1 MNKQIYIYSLSYL
14 PFIHTRFDSYLY
26 NPVYLIFKSWRSPSR
41 AHSCVYLVHVR
52 AAFLPIV
59 GQLWW
64 LCFDNDVLSVF
75 PVLLVYFRRY
85 WLSSFFLFFWLFL
98 SLLLSEGNEGCH
110 GQWAALVV
118 VVCLVGWAVG
128 RWLVVDVVVVLLSLL
143 LLCCRFRRCSS
154 SPSSCSCSCSCSCC
168 HEASMPGFVGLCV
181 CCNRTRFP
189 NKKPPHVWCLLFRS
203 CSSHFVSQREQGSP
217 RKLLELFA
225 AIYIYLQVFCSPR
238 RITYVFPEA

>member
-14 PFIHTRFDSYLY
+14 PFIHTRFDRTCIILY
-26 NPVYLIFKSWRSPSR
+26 IILYSR
-41 AHSCVYLVHVR
+41 ADAPPAGPTVASTLFMCVRLSC
-52 AAFLPIV
+52 
-59 GQLWW
+59 QLWAN
-64 LCFDNDVLSVF
+64 CGGYVSDNDVLSVF

-110 GQWAALVV
+110 GQGAALVV

-143 LLCCRFRRCSS
+143 LLCRRFCRCSSS
-154 SPSSCSCSCSCSCC
+154 SPSSCSCSCSCC
-168 HEASMPGFVGLCV
+168 HEVSMLGFLGLCI

-189 NKKPPHVWCLLFRS
+189 NKKLPHVWCLLFRS
-203 CSSHFVSQREQGSP
+203 CSSHFVSQRDPSSKTS
-217 RKLLELFA
+217 R
-225 AIYIYLQVFCSPR
+225 IICCYLKVFCSPR
-238 RITYVFPEA
+238 RITYVFPQA